1 MESFIRHK
9 YKNLPFDMM
18 ASLDTFT
25 GRYDDIIDL
34 SLGDLN
40 LTTDAQVI
48 EQSFHDALQ
57 GHTHYTNVSG
67 DPDLARLILQRTNEQ
82 YQTELQ
88 PENLLI
94 TTSGSH
100 ALCLAMLALL
110 EPQDEVIILEPYF
123 SPFAKMVDLAEAKA
137 IFVPCPA
144 SANFLPDLD
153 ELRSA
158 INPHTK
164 ALILN
169 SPNNPTGRIYPKEV
183 LEEINAL
190 CREEDVFIISDEVYA
205 AFDFATKF
213 CSQLQL
219 DPKLEQSLIAQSFSK
234 TFAMTGWRLGFAMG
248 PAPLIAA
255 MKSINEGMISSA
267 PSISQRAALYALK
280 DDKRILGELKAEVA
294 ERLQVAWEEVQQTP
308 KMQALP
314 SEGGIYL
321 FVSIKETGLTSAEV
335 HRLIFDQAHV
345 LLYPGCQFGPS
356 GEGYLRL
363 AVSQSSE
370 EIRQAFQRI
379 RQIEIFR

>member
-9 YKNLPFDMM
+9 YRNLPFDMM

-25 GRYDDIIDL
+25 GCYDDIIDF
-34 SLGDLN
+34 SLGDLD
-40 LTTDAQVI
+40 LTTDHQVI
-48 EQSFHDALQ
+48 EQSFRDALK

-67 DPDLARLILQRTNEQ
+67 DPDLVRLILQRANEQ

-88 PENLLI
+88 PENLLV

-137 IFVPCPA
+137 VFIPCPA
-144 SANFLPDLD
+144 SANFLPDL
-153 ELRSA
+153 ETLRRA
-158 INPHTK
+158 INSRTK

-169 SPNNPTGRIYPKEV
+169 SPNNPTGRIYPQEV
-183 LEEINAL
+183 MEKINTL
-190 CREEDVFIISDEVYA
+190 CREQDVFIISDEVYA
-205 AFDFATKF
+205 AFDFADKF
-213 CSQLQL
+213 CSQLEL
-219 DPKLEQSLIAQSFSK
+219 DPRLAHSLIAQSFSK
-234 TFAMTGWRLGFAMG
+234 TFAMTGWRLGFALG
-248 PAPLIAA
+248 PPPLIAA

-280 DDKRILGELKAEVA
+280 DDKSILGELKSEVHQ
-294 ERLQVAWEEVQQTP
+294 RLETAWEEVRRTP

-321 FVSIKETGLTSAEV
+321 FISIKETGLTSAEAQ
-335 HRLIFDQAHV
+335 RLIFDQAHV

-363 AVSQSSE
+363 AASQSSE
-370 EIRQAFQRI
+370 EIRKAFHRI
-379 RQIEIFR
+379 RHIDIFH